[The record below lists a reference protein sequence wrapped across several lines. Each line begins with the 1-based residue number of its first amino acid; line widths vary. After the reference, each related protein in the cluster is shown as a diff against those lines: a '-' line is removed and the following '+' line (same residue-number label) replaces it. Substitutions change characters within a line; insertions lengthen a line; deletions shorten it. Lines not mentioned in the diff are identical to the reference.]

1 MNNLING
8 ALRISRPILRP
19 TEFPLRI
26 ASDFFDF
33 TVQPWLLL
41 AYYVLVLLAVFTV
54 IRWAWG
60 KVQDVLFKRKS
71 MLVQTD
77 VSALASSDPEFTRTL
92 EATKYPELT
101 INPLIK
107 AKKWGEL
114 AELYASLNEHKKAA
128 KYFKKDR
135 KYAQAAHELSKVG
148 ETAAAAK
155 LLAKAGDFELSG
167 RFYRETGR
175 HAKAAVSFEKGGH
188 WADAAEEYRLARKPA
203 KAYPAYTRAFTE
215 EGGVANGAAA
225 VGCYELLKDEKA
237 LEKLKE
243 ADRPQLFAA
252 LAGALSAA
260 GNYPAAAD
268 VYARNSDFINAG
280 KACAA
285 AGDLQQAAAYFK
297 QAGDPAKAARAA
309 AEFHEQRAAW
319 KEAAEQYVLAQDLKK
334 AGECFAK
341 ANEFARAAEC
351 FMRLRDYYR
360 GGRAFARAGR
370 FQDAVVALQQMAES
384 DPDWHRSRALL
395 GRCFYELHDYAHCAA
410 VLDNHLLN
418 QRVTADNMDYFYML
432 ALAKEQLGELSESRD
447 LLYKIS
453 ATRRDFRDVDT
464 RISNIVSRISM
475 MGSEQRPL
483 TPAEMPT
490 RAVDPAARQVVEN
503 SIGERYIIEKELGR
517 GGMGVVYLA
526 KDKQL
531 ERPVALK
538 FLGALVD
545 HSEEYKQRFI
555 REARSAAK
563 VSHPNVVSIYDISA
577 QSGKAYIAMEY
588 VEGATLSRYLKQKGK
603 LTVREALNIT
613 LQACS
618 ALQAVH
624 ESGVVHRDLKPDNI
638 ILGKGGL
645 VKIMDFGLAKAADNR
660 ITKANVVMGT
670 PCYMSPEQALGQDA
684 SPASD
689 LYSLGLILHE
699 MLTGKV
705 VFLEGDVMQRQI
717 NETPPPPSAAVPDL
731 PPEVDTLVLRCLEKD
746 SAHRFAAAKELAEAI
761 RKLPKEQPA

>member
-1 MNNLING
+1 MDNLVNG
-8 ALRISRPILRP
+8 TLRILRPFLRP

-26 ASDFFDF
+26 ASEMFDF

-41 AYYVLVLLAVFTV
+41 AYYVLVLLAIFSIV
-54 IRWAWG
+54 RWVWR
-60 KVQDVLFKRKS
+60 KVHDVLFKRKS
-71 MLVQTD
+71 MVVQAD
-77 VSALASSDPEFTRTL
+77 VSALQASDPEFTRTL

-128 KYFKKDR
+128 KYYKKDR
-135 KYAQAAHELSKVG
+135 NYAQAARALSKVG

-167 RFYRETGR
+167 RFYKETGR
-175 HAKAAVSFEKGGH
+175 HAKAAVSYEKGGL
-188 WADAAEEYRLARKPA
+188 WAGAAEEYRLAKKPA
-203 KAYPAYTRAFTE
+203 KAFAAYTRAFTD
-215 EGGVANGAAA
+215 GDAANRAAA
-225 VGCYELLKDEKA
+225 DGCYELLKDEKA
-237 LEKLKE
+237 LAKLKE
-243 ADRPQLFAA
+243 AQRPQLYAA
-252 LAGALSAA
+252 LAAALSAT
-260 GNYPAAAD
+260 GNYAAAAD
-268 VYARNSDFINAG
+268 VYARNNDLINAG
-280 KACAA
+280 KSYAA
-285 AGDLQQAAAYFK
+285 AGDLKQAATCF
-297 QAGDPAKAARAA
+297 QRAGDPAKAARAA
-309 AEFHEQRAAW
+309 AEYHEQRQAW
-319 KEAAEQYVLAQDLKK
+319 KEAGEQYVQAQDLKK

-341 ANEFARAAEC
+341 AKEFARAAEC
-351 FMRLRDYYR
+351 FMRFRDYFR
-360 GGRAFARAGR
+360 GGRAFAQASK
-370 FQDAVVALQQMAES
+370 FHDAVVALQQMKES
-384 DPDWHRSRALL
+384 DPEWHRSRALL
-395 GRCFYELHDYAHCAA
+395 GRCFYELRDYAHCAA

-475 MGSEQRPL
+475 IDSEQRPL
-483 TPAEMPT
+483 TPAETPT
-490 RAVDPAARQVVEN
+490 RALDPAARQVVEN

-545 HSEEYKQRFI
+545 HSEEYKQRFV
-555 REARSAAK
+555 REAQSAAK

-577 QSGKAYIAMEY
+577 LSGKAYIAMEF
-588 VEGATLSRYLKQKGK
+588 VEGATLSRHLKQKGR
-603 LTVREALNIT
+603 LTAREALNIT

-624 ESGVVHRDLKPDNI
+624 EAGVVHRDLKPDNI

-645 VKIMDFGLAKAADNR
+645 VKIMDFGLAKSADNR
-660 ITKANVVMGT
+660 ITKASVVMGT
-670 PCYMSPEQALGQDA
+670 PCYMSPEQAQGKEA
-684 SPASD
+684 SPVSD

-717 NETPPPPSAAVPDL
+717 NETPSPPSATATDV
-731 PPEVDTLVLRCLEKD
+731 PPEIDALVLRCLHKD
-746 SAHRFAAAKELAEAI
+746 PAKRFASAKELAEAI